1 MAYIKRMPTGDVGGT
16 FGDAGFIGSG
26 DTPTS
31 AGDSQGWY
39 NIQDF
44 LGANKGDTTGQRIAS
59 SALGKEIE
67 AGKSNLQNQI
77 SNLSPLQTAQT
88 GDLNALLEA
97 DDYAQIGNI
106 YNQQYQSPSAPEFNP
121 ITSSSVE
128 ALQPNQFNTIADFIG
143 GVQKKGST
151 YTPGMQKMDEL
162 LMRGDKDFAQ
172 NFAQQAKDK
181 YASEIN
187 NPYQEAVAN
196 REKAQQGAKQNI
208 ESARQDWQSQV
219 ADWTGQAGR
228 NLNNYYNELRRMYP
242 SGSGNIIYP
251 YSTNIN
257 QRLENERIARQGAY
271 PQYEGSSG
279 VGYTNNLPGSNLADY
294 NQLIAMFPSL
304 GNPIPEYNPNLT
316 FTMADAPTQDDYVS
330 TTDYN
335 NPFNW
340 IGNYDEMMNSMRN
353 DAERKRQQELGMKVS
368 IT

>member
-16 FGDAGFIGSG
+16 FGDAGFIGGG
-26 DTPTS
+26 DTPTT

-44 LGANKGDTTGQRIAS
+44 LGANKGDTTGQRIAG
-59 SALGKEIE
+59 SALDKEIE

-97 DDYAQIGNI
+97 DDYSQIGNI

-128 ALQPNQFNTIADFIG
+128 ALQPNQFNTITDFIG
-143 GVQKKGST
+143 GVQKNNST

-162 LMRGDKDFAQ
+162 LMRGDTDFAQ

-228 NLNNYYNELRRMYP
+228 DIE
-242 SGSGNIIYP
+242 
-251 YSTNIN
+251 STLTR
-257 QRLENERIARQGAY
+257 QRSDYDRGKLLYQENTPISPFVDEATRARQFNTILSAA
-271 PQYEGSSG
+271 PYESVLG
-279 VGYTNNLPGSNLADY
+279 VAPTRETAVSELGQTRGNFADDY
-294 NQLIAMFPSL
+294 NALQSLI
-304 GNPIPEYNPNLT
+304 GENPNYISASSNPYNYIIKNSDALAELQAGQNISSRILDILMDKGYFQDGKWT
-316 FTMADAPTQDDYVS
+316 F
-330 TTDYN
+330 
-335 NPFNW
+335 
-340 IGNYDEMMNSMRN
+340 
-353 DAERKRQQELGMKVS
+353 
-368 IT
+368 